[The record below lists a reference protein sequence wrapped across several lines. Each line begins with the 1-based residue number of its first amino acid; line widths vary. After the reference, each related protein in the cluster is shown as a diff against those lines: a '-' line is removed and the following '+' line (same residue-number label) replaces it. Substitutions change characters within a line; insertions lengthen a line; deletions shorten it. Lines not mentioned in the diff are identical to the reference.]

1 MSNYVIMT
9 DTGSDM
15 LPETLA
21 AWGVSYANLTYRF
34 EGEEV
39 DHTNEDI
46 PSKEFYNMMRNG
58 KVAKTSA
65 ANTASFVDLFEP
77 VLQAGNDILYIAFS
91 SGLSTTC
98 NAARLA
104 ADQLAE
110 SYPDRKI
117 VVVDSLCASAGQGL
131 LVYLAVEKKNTGA
144 SLEEVAQYTEDVKYK
159 IAHWFTVDDL
169 VYLKRGG
176 RVSPATAVVGNLLG
190 IKPVLHVDNEGHL
203 VKVTTARGRKASL
216 AALVDKMIETAD
228 DLEGGVIYIC
238 NGDCEEDV
246 ETLKGI
252 IRDKCGNEVDMV
264 VPTGTVIG
272 AHSGPGTMALFF
284 VGSHR

>member
-21 AWGVSYANLTYRF
+21 SWGVPYANLTYRF
-34 EGEEV
+34 DGEETE
-39 DHTNEDI
+39 HTNADI
-46 PSKEFYNMMRNG
+46 PSKDFYDMMRAG

-77 VLQAGNDILYIAFS
+77 ALKAGNDILYIGFS

-98 NAARLA
+98 NAGRVA

-110 SYPDRKI
+110 TYPERKI

-131 LVYLAVEKKNTGA
+131 LVYLAVEKKNAGA
-144 SLEEVAQYTEDVKYK
+144 SLEEVAQYTEDMKLK

-190 IKPVLHVDNEGHL
+190 IKPVMHVDDEGHL
-203 VKVTTARGRKASL
+203 VKVTTARGRRASL
-216 AALVDKMIETAD
+216 AALVDK
-228 DLEGGVIYIC
+228 
-238 NGDCEEDV
+238 
-246 ETLKGI
+246 LKNSPSTCP
-252 IRDKCGNEVDMV
+252 RSLLRV
-264 VPTGTVIG
+264 
-272 AHSGPGTMALFF
+272 
-284 VGSHR
+284 

>member
-1 MSNYVIMT
+1 MSNYIIVT
-9 DTGSDM
+9 DSACDM
-15 LPETLA
+15 LPETLVS
-21 AWGVSYANLTYRF
+21 WGVPYASLTYRF
-34 EGEEV
+34 DGEEI
-39 DHTNEDI
+39 DHTNTDV
-46 PSKEFYNMMRNG
+46 PSKDFYDMMRAG
-58 KVAKTSA
+58 KVAKTAA
-65 ANTASFVDLFEP
+65 ANSASFVDIFESA
-77 VLQAGNDILYIAFS
+77 LKEGNDILYIGFS

-98 NAARLA
+98 NAGRVA

-110 SYPDRKI
+110 TYPDRKI

-131 LVYLAVEKKNTGA
+131 LVYLAVEKKNAGA
-144 SLEEVAQYTEDVKYK
+144 SLEEVTQYVEDTKLK

-190 IKPVLHVDNEGHL
+190 IKPVMHVDNEGHL
-203 VKVTTARGRKASL
+203 VKVTTARGRRASL

-228 DLEGGVIYIC
+228 DLSGGVIYIC
-238 NGDCEEDV
+238 NGDCEDDV

-252 IRDKCGNEVDMV
+252 IREKCGNEVDMV